1 MSSQRKPIT
10 STGKILLEKEL
21 HRLIREERPKVIQA
35 IKEARAHGDLSENAD
50 YDAAKEQQALLEGRI
65 AHITDKLATSEVIT
79 VSQIKSDKITFG
91 AYVVL
96 KDEEI
101 NKKTTYQI
109 VGEDEAD
116 AINGKISIQS
126 PLAKNLINRKKG
138 DTFEFQTP
146 KKEKEYTIIDFY
158 FK

>member
-1 MSSQRKPIT
+1 MSQVNRRPIT
-10 STGKILLEKEL
+10 SAGKELLEKEL
-21 HRLIREERPKVIQA
+21 HHLIQEERPKIIQA

-50 YDAAKEQQALLEGRI
+50 YDAAKEQQGFTEGRI
-65 AHITDKLATSEVIT
+65 ADITDKLATAQVVETST
-79 VSQIKSDKITFG
+79 IKSDKVTFG

-96 KDEEI
+96 KTDKG
-101 NKKTTYQI
+101 KKVTYQI

-116 AINGKISIQS
+116 AKQGKISVQS

-138 DTFEFQTP
+138 ESFEFQTH
-146 KKEKEYTIIDFY
+146 KIEREYAIIDFY